1 LHEALT
7 AQGAVPRYVAA
18 RLGTVATADGEPLEP
33 DVTLEAA
40 PAVLFDALVLA
51 DGDAGVKAL
60 GASGQAVEFVKDQY
74 RHCKTILALGAGQE
88 LLVKAQIPS
97 ALPSGEE
104 DSGLLRF
111 DSETV
116 EEAAKAFAS
125 AIARHRHF
133 ARQTDP
139 PLV

>member
-1 LHEALT
+1 
-7 AQGAVPRYVAA
+7 
-18 RLGTVATADGEPLEP
+18 
-33 DVTLEAA
+33 
-40 PAVLFDALVLA
+40 VLFDALVLP
-51 DGDAGVKAL
+51 DGAAGVNAL
-60 GASGQAVEFVKDQY
+60 TAVGHAVEFVKDQY
-74 RHCKTILALGAGQE
+74 RHCKTILALGGGQE
-88 LLVKAQIPS
+88 LLAKAQIPS

-111 DSETV
+111 DSAAV
-116 EEAAKAFAS
+116 EDAAKAFAA